1 MKSWPWGRLQP
12 VASGFSNDEV
22 VDYLEISDE
31 VIDAIAAIELEE
43 LERRERVYRGG
54 RPEPDVSGKTVILID
69 DGLAT
74 GSTMRAAVS
83 ALRQLKPA
91 RIVVA
96 VPVSAPQTCD
106 EYRMGVDEIICAVTP
121 KRFYGVGRWYRD
133 FSQTTDEEVSELLER
148 SRSQQTE
155 DQLAHS

>member
-1 MKSWPWGRLQP
+1 MGAIATGGVRVL
-12 VASGFSNDEV
+12 NDEV
-22 VDYLEISDE
+22 VDYLQISDE
-31 VIDAIAAIELEE
+31 VIDAIAAIEFEE

-54 RPEPDVSGKTVILID
+54 RPEPDVSGKTVVLID

-106 EYRMGVDEIICAVTP
+106 EYRMGVDEIICAATP
-121 KRFYGVGRWYRD
+121 KRFYGVGQWYDD

-148 SRSQQTE
+148 SRPQQSE

>member
-1 MKSWPWGRLQP
+1 
-12 VASGFSNDEV
+12 
-22 VDYLEISDE
+22 
-31 VIDAIAAIELEE
+31 
-43 LERRERVYRGG
+43 
-54 RPEPDVSGKTVILID
+54 VSGKTVVLID

-106 EYRMGVDEIICAVTP
+106 EYRMGVDEIICAATP
-121 KRFYGVGRWYRD
+121 KRFYGVGQWYDD

-148 SRSQQTE
+148 SRPQQSE